1 MHRRSVISLNFLYHR
16 FVAVMAILTA
26 CWLAAGVAT
35 AQTSSGTIS
44 GRVLDY
50 TGAVVAGASV
60 TLVAPDTGETH
71 SFTTDHLGE
80 FAFAS
85 IRPGVYDLAVRAQG
99 FKNYKKTGLSLSASE
114 RLSAGD
120 LKLEIGAVSQ
130 SVEVKADI
138 AQVQTVS
145 SERSALLDSK
155 QVENL
160 MSRGRDVMQLLIVL
174 PGVVNDSEGGDRLQS
189 FGAPLAVSGTR
200 GIYSGMN
207 IDGISGNVRSGN
219 SLDTP
224 INMDAVG
231 EVKVL
236 QNSYQAEY
244 GKGAGAIINVT
255 TKSGTREFHGAAYE
269 YLRNEAFNA
278 NRFVD
283 NKLGLDR
290 GQYRYNTFG
299 GNLGGPITWPGK
311 FNANK
316 DKLFFFFSG
325 ELLRNRSPNTPSQV
339 HVPTLAERQGDFSN
353 SVDSKGNNTIKFTDP
368 NTCGASGIGSGTS
381 PCFDSTGRK
390 IIQSYIN
397 PDMQKLLNVFPLPS
411 NPNAPDRNLIVPSI
425 EDRPAHQEIL
435 RVDYNISPR
444 LQAWF
449 RGTYLTDKNTGLQS
463 TTDKF
468 GWGSNIGPMDYST
481 HAPNLGGNLT
491 WTISPTLI
499 NEFTFG
505 WAQWTEQQTIEPSV
519 LTKLTKQNYGV
530 NLSQI
535 NPSLNPFGLIPAMK
549 FGVTN
554 EATTAYDARFILT
567 NDAHAW
573 TATDSITKVWNQHQF
588 KAGVQFERASYFQ
601 YHGGKASF
609 PGSFDFSSDGNNPN
623 DTGYGYANALLGT
636 FKTYQETTARVDQS
650 PVTPILEWYLQDSWK
665 VHPRLTLELGARF
678 TAGLPQYTAEN
689 NVSNFLPSLFD
700 SNQAPR
706 IYYPVNVT
714 VGGRAQRRAL
724 DRGNQSCVETPTVA
738 CTREQAFIGFLVPGT
753 GGELNGIVL
762 AGQNGYPK
770 GLIAYQGILV
780 SPRIGFAWAVTRD
793 GKTALRGGFGQNF
806 NPRAGSGVLG
816 DLINNPPFIRDPQQ
830 FYGTNSTLVQT
841 FVNKEV
847 TNISSL
853 GRALDQGSVPPRVY
867 NTSLG
872 IQREIGFGT
881 VVDVAYVGSFGRHIG
896 QLRNINKV
904 EYGSRYS
911 NLDPTSSGC
920 QQTIATC
927 GFLNDNFFRPFRG
940 YGDIPFLTYDG
951 NSSYHSLQSQ
961 ITHRFSHGMQFG
973 ASWTWSK
980 AMAYTAADKGNVA
993 DSVSPKI
1000 WNYGFADYD
1009 RTHIL
1014 AINYLIDLP
1023 RASRLVDRR
1032 LVRAIFDNWQLN
1044 GITRFQSGG
1053 PLFWDNHASGTAG
1066 TSNGNANSS
1075 FGTGNLTNVP
1085 GLKSNDIVGGGDGWR
1100 PVVIGNPVLPKDQRS
1115 SDQYFNTAA
1124 FAPPTNCAFGIACI
1138 GNAGS
1143 VVARGPGISNWNM
1156 SLFKNIRFT
1165 ERVNLQFRAE
1175 AYNIFN
1181 HTQASDVDTTPKWN
1195 YTTGQQVNAA
1205 FGKVIA
1211 WRDPRIMQFALRIMF

>member
-1 MHRRSVISLNFLYHR
+1 MLNNFPR
-16 FVAVMAILTA
+16 CSAAILA
-26 CWLAAGVAT
+26 PILAVWSLTSAVAA

-44 GRVLDY
+44 GRVLDH
-50 TGAVVAGASV
+50 TGAVIAGANV
-60 TLVAPDTGETH
+60 TLVAEATGETRN
-71 SFTTDHLGE
+71 FTTDHLGE
-80 FAFAS
+80 FVFAS
-85 IRPGVYDLAVRAQG
+85 IQPGKYEVLVRAQG
-99 FKNYKKTGLSLSASE
+99 FKNLQKTGLSLSPSE

-120 LKLEIGAVSQ
+120 LKLEVGAVSE
-130 SVEVKADI
+130 SVEVKAET

-189 FGAPLAVSGTR
+189 FGAPAAVSGTR
-200 GIYSGMN
+200 GIYSGMS
-207 IDGISGNVRSGN
+207 IDGISGNVRSGEN
-219 SLDTP
+219 LDTP

-244 GKGAGAIINVT
+244 GKGAGAVINVT
-255 TKSGTREFHGAAYE
+255 TKSGTRNFHGAGYE

-278 NRFVD
+278 KRFID
-283 NKLGLDR
+283 NKLGLPK
-290 GQYRYNTFG
+290 GPYRYNTFG

-311 FNANK
+311 FNTNK

-325 ELLRNRSPNTPSQV
+325 EILRNRSPNTPSQV
-339 HVPTLAERQGDFSN
+339 HVPTAAERQGDFSK
-353 SVDSKGNNTIKFTDP
+353 SVDSKGNNVRITDP
-368 NTCGASGIGSGTS
+368 KTCGPTGVGSGTS
-381 PCFDSTGRK
+381 PCFDSSGRT
-390 IIQSYIN
+390 IIQGFIN
-397 PDMQKLLNVFPLPS
+397 ADMQKLLHVFPLPT
-411 NPNAPDRNLIVPSI
+411 NPNEPDRNLVVPST
-425 EDRPAHQEIL
+425 ENRPAHQEIL
-435 RVDYNISPR
+435 RLDYNISPR

-491 WTISPTLI
+491 WTFSPTLI

-505 WAQWTEQQTIEPSV
+505 WAQWTEQQSVEPSV
-519 LTKLTKQNYGV
+519 LSKLTKQNYGV

-535 NPSLNPFGLIPAMK
+535 DPSLNPLGVIPAMK

-567 NDAHAW
+567 NDAYSW
-573 TATDSITKVWNQHQF
+573 TATDSISKVWNQHQF
-588 KAGVQFERASYFQ
+588 KVGVQFERATYFQ
-601 YHGGKASF
+601 YHGGKTDFA
-609 PGSFDFSSDGNNPN
+609 GSFDFSNDTNNPN
-623 DTGYGYANALLGT
+623 NTGYGYANALLGT

-650 PVTPILEWYLQDSWK
+650 PVTPILEWYVQDSWK

-678 TAGLPQYTAEN
+678 TAGLPQYTVEN
-689 NVSNFLPSLFD
+689 NVSNFVPSLFD
-700 SNQAPR
+700 PGQAPR
-706 IYYPVNVT
+706 IYYPVNVR
-714 VGGRAQRRAL
+714 VGGTTQRRAIDL
-724 DRGNQSCVETPTVA
+724 GEQSCVNAPTIA
-738 CTREQAFIGFLVPGT
+738 CTRENAFVGFIVPGS
-753 GGELNGIVL
+753 GSNLNGMVL
-762 AGQNGYPK
+762 SGQNGYPR
-770 GLIAYQGILV
+770 GLIDFQGIQV
-780 SPRIGFAWAVTRD
+780 APRVGFAWAVTRD
-793 GKTALRGGFGQNF
+793 GKTALRGGFGENF

-830 FYGTNSTLVQT
+830 FFGTVSTLIRT
-841 FVNKEV
+841 FSNRDVENV
-847 TNISSL
+847 TGL
-853 GRALDQGSVPPRVY
+853 GRALDRSSVPPRVY

-872 IQREIGFGT
+872 VQREIGFGT

-896 QLRNINKV
+896 QLRDINKV
-904 EYGSRYS
+904 DYGSRYF
-911 NLDPTSSGC
+911 NLDPTSTGC
-920 QQTIATC
+920 TGIVATC

-940 YGDIPFLTYDG
+940 YGSIPFLTYDG

-973 ASWTWSK
+973 VAWTWSK

-993 DSVSPKI
+993 SSLSPKI
-1000 WNYGFADYD
+1000 WNYGLADYD
-1009 RTHIL
+1009 RTQVL
-1014 AINYLIDLP
+1014 AINYLLDLP
-1023 RASRLVDRR
+1023 RASKLVDRR
-1032 LVRAIFDNWQLN
+1032 LVRALFDNWQLN

-1053 PLFWDNHASGTAG
+1053 PLFWDNHTSGTAG

-1075 FGTGNLTNVP
+1075 FGTGNLANVP
-1085 GLKSNDIVGGGDGWR
+1085 GLKSNDITGGGDGWR
-1100 PVVIGNPVLPKDQRS
+1100 PVVVGNPALPKDQRTV
-1115 SDQYFNTAA
+1115 DQFFNTAA
-1124 FAPPTNCAFGIACI
+1124 FAPPTNCAFGVACV

-1156 SLFKNIRFT
+1156 SLFKNIKCA

-1175 AYNIFN
+1175 AYNVFN
-1181 HTQASDVDTTPKWN
+1181 HTQFSDVDTTPKWDFGVP
-1195 YTTGQQVNAA
+1195 GQLGQPVEVNAS

-1211 WRDPRIMQFALRIMF
+1211 WRDPRIMQFALRVMF